1 MTTKKCILAIV
12 LVILEAVLLYAT
24 KYMQTPSDSTDF
36 VLVQGVII
44 LTAILLYFE

>member
-12 LVILEAVLLYAT
+12 LIILEAALLYAT
-24 KYMQTPSDSTDF
+24 RYMRTPSDSTDF
-36 VLVQGVII
+36 VLVQGGII